1 LAFVRRGKQTI
12 LSRRRFTHPLHA
24 LEPVRACDGSLY
36 LMMLNTSG
44 GLVGG
49 DRLRTTVEIGPEAAA
64 ILITASATKAYRT
77 MGEAAVQE
85 TMIAMGRDS
94 ILEYLPDHLIPHPG
108 AVVHQSL
115 KVEMAAGSRAIIYDA
130 FSAGRIGR
138 GERWV
143 FRELRTETA
152 IVRGAQPLYI
162 NRSRIIPRFQPL
174 TQLGWAQDFNYL
186 ATIVVVGEAARKWTS
201 LSAEIDSALREC
213 PRVHGGA
220 SEIGT
225 GGSVVRFMTYR
236 ASDLIIAT
244 HTVWDIAR
252 RFLLGLGAFDLR
264 KY

>member
-1 LAFVRRGKQTI
+1 MAFVRRGEQTI
-12 LSRRRFTHPLHA
+12 LSRRRFTHPLQA

-77 MGEAAVQE
+77 TGAAAVQE

-138 GERWV
+138 GERWA

-152 IVRGAQPLYI
+152 IVRDAQPLYI
-162 NRSRIIPRFQPL
+162 NRSRIIPLLQPL
-174 TQLGWAQDFNYL
+174 TELGWAQDFNYI
-186 ATIVVVGEAARKWTS
+186 ATIVIVGEADRDWNA
-201 LSAEIDSALREC
+201 LSVEIDSALRDR
-213 PRVHGGA
+213 PRVHGGV
-220 SEIGT
+220 SEIRT

-236 ASDLIIAT
+236 ASDLIVTT
-244 HTVWDIAR
+244 HTIWDIAR
-252 RFLLGLGAFDLR
+252 HFLLDSKAIDLR